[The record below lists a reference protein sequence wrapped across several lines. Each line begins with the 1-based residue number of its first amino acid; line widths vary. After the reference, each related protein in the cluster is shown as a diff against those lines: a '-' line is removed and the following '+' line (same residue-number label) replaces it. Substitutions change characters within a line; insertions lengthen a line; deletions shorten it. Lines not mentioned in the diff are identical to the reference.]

1 MPGIGSIT
9 GNERLG
15 HQATREPAVV
25 AAPHHLPVINTP
37 YAWLWPW
44 RWDVD
49 QRGQT
54 TIPALR
60 SASLEELNLSP
71 QQQRQGVV
79 AANANVPDVIAVAVV
94 MDESLRRRV
103 QVHPLRPSWGSR
115 RRAAVPGA
123 SRSPARA

>member
-1 MPGIGSIT
+1 V
-9 GNERLG
+9 
-15 HQATREPAVV
+15 TREPAVV
-25 AAPHHLPVINTP
+25 AAPHHRPVINTP

-79 AANANVPDVIAVAVV
+79 GDRDAEDGCGSNEQAIGLLVAGALSIGPHDEESEERRGEEKMEAVWVRMQA
-94 MDESLRRRV
+94 DGPYL
-103 QVHPLRPSWGSR
+103 
-115 RRAAVPGA
+115 
-123 SRSPARA
+123 

>member
-1 MPGIGSIT
+1 VPGIGSIT

-79 AANANVPDVIAVAVV
+79 APNANVPDVIAVAVV
-94 MDESLRRRV
+94 MDES
-103 QVHPLRPSWGSR
+103 PS
-115 RRAAVPGA
+115 
-123 SRSPARA
+123 

>member
-1 MPGIGSIT
+1 MLSSRCATLDVPGIGSIT

-71 QQQRQGVV
+71 QQQRQGCRKKQAVRAV
-79 AANANVPDVIAVAVV
+79 NRLAAWRTCH
-94 MDESLRRRV
+94 SHCLGR
-103 QVHPLRPSWGSR
+103 
-115 RRAAVPGA
+115 
-123 SRSPARA
+123 